1 MLGNKRKRKHGIYSG
16 RGAYMRPA
24 RVRSAG
30 RKQWW
35 RRYCVDIR
43 TLQRRAR
50 ARAKPLSYQ
59 WRRILV
65 GNFTSP
71 ISRNNNI
78 PRLARTSIVCC
89 SASNATRL
97 QCSLEACV
105 WRASQIARAR
115 ANRPPHSGRAP
126 GHPDTSWVDLSKGV
140 LVVLVVKFRV
150 CWCAAQACTAV
161 HSQPPTPEWS
171 RN

>member
-1 MLGNKRKRKHGIYSG
+1 MESIPGAVRICAPPVSDLLGESNGG
-16 RGAYMRPA
+16 VGTVWTF
-24 RVRSAG
+24 VR
-30 RKQWW
+30 
-35 RRYCVDIR
+35 YNVP
-43 TLQRRAR
+43 R

-115 ANRPPHSGRAP
+115 ASRPPHSGRAP